1 MNKIYLN
8 RFQLI
13 YQSGNFVNIEININ
27 IFSYLSFEIFLKN
40 IDLNIS
46 VCSAFVNLNAL
57 ALLATKLALSINVHY
72 NDFNYFFI

>member
-27 IFSYLSFEIFLKN
+27 IFSYLSFEIFLKK

-46 VCSAFVNLNAL
+46 VCSAFIHLNAL
-57 ALLATKLALSINVHY
+57 ESLATKLALSINVHY
-72 NDFNYFFI
+72 NDFNYFLI